1 VSDGRARP
9 AFRQIIVDIT
19 KLRDYCLSSSHP
31 HGRHKA
37 RVFRS
42 RLGLQTNDAE
52 PLREALLNAARNHPE
67 RLVLRKTDQHGK
79 HFVLAFEMSTTVGAG
94 IIRSIWIVP
103 AGEEDVLRFISC
115 YLQ

>member
-9 AFRQIIVDIT
+9 TFRQIIVDIT
-19 KLRDYCLSSSHP
+19 KLRDYCLSPSHP

-42 RLGLQTNDAE
+42 RLGLQPTDAE
-52 PLREALLNAARNHPE
+52 SLREALLDAVRNYPE
-67 RLVLRKTDQHGK
+67 RLVHTKTDHHGR
-79 HFVLAFEMSTTVGAG
+79 HFVLAFGMNTAVGTG

-103 AGEEDVLRFISC
+103 TGEEDVLRFISC